1 MTVARILGTSGG
13 QPTKERSHS
22 AIWCRVAEQSI
33 LFDCGEGTA
42 LKLLQFNLARDNLD
56 SIIISHFHP
65 DHSAGI
71 FMVLQMFHMQK
82 RSKPLTLYLPERVD
96 NFASVLSRFYI
107 FPARLPFQ
115 LVLKDITTL
124 QSDIPEITPVRNSHL
139 ESYREF
145 IVENGLPNSMLS
157 YSFFIKTENSRL
169 LFTSD
174 IQSIEH
180 LNDYIGKSDIIIVD
194 GLHPPVD
201 DIIKL
206 MSSRSR
212 KVILIHGISPVLA
225 EILDKKPLDKDV
237 VLSDYVI
244 AEDGYQINV

>member
-1 MTVARILGTSGG
+1 
-13 QPTKERSHS
+13 
-22 AIWCRVAEQSI
+22 
-33 LFDCGEGTA
+33 
-42 LKLLQFNLARDNLD
+42 
-56 SIIISHFHP
+56 
-65 DHSAGI
+65 
-71 FMVLQMFHMQK
+71 
-82 RSKPLTLYLPERVD
+82 
-96 NFASVLSRFYI
+96 
-107 FPARLPFQ
+107 
-115 LVLKDITTL
+115 
-124 QSDIPEITPVRNSHL
+124 
-139 ESYREF
+139 
-145 IVENGLPNSMLS
+145 MLS

-180 LNDYIGKSDIIIVD
+180 LNDYIGKSDIIIAD

-212 KVILIHGISPVLA
+212 KVILIHGISPALA